1 MGCII
6 SDTPHSLVYKYTWFS
21 SNYPSAAKTSI
32 SRFSCA
38 TSLYLLTISFM
49 KLMKSGCGLSTV
61 LEYSG

>member
-6 SDTPHSLVYKYTWFS
+6 SDTPHSLYINTLG
-21 SNYPSAAKTSI
+21 SNHPSAAKTYI
-32 SRFSCA
+32 SHFSC
-38 TSLYLLTISFM
+38 TTGLYLLTISFM